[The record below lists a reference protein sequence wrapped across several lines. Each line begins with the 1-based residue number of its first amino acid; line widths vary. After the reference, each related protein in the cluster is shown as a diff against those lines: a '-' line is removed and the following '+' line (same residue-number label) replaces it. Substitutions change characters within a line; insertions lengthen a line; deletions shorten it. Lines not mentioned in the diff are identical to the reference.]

1 MANDVRS
8 IAILVALFIFS
19 LVFFQ
24 KLTDVF
30 MKKLIEVNI
39 KESSKRKKAYIMTF
53 SLYLFIE
60 VAIIQLWVVNGVVLR

>member
-1 MANDVRS
+1 MANEFRS
-8 IAILVALFIFS
+8 IAVLVTLFIFS

-24 KLTDVF
+24 KLTDIF

-60 VAIIQLWVVNGVVLR
+60 VAIIQLWVVNGVALR